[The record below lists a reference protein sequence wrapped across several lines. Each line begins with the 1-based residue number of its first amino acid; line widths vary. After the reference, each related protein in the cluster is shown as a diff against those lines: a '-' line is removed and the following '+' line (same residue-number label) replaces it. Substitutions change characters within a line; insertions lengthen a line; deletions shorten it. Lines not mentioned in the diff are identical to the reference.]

1 MGGGRENQVF
11 SSSEVKAQAYQM
23 CGFLTFGF
31 WLPNIDIFVFKFSG
45 FFGFLCFSVFTFLIL
60 GFEIL
65 AFGFVCLV
73 FGDFRVLAFWTF

>member
-1 MGGGRENQVF
+1 
-11 SSSEVKAQAYQM
+11 M

-65 AFGFVCLV
+65 GFEILAFGFVCLL
-73 FGDFRVLAFWTF
+73 FDNFRVSEFWL